1 MSRRTEETAKGVQL
15 ESCTPCFFTCSA
27 ISLAG
32 VQLSDPARHCRAA
45 RVDVKNAAGP
55 RIIIS
60 RGEAT
65 RQSRRAWSDNRYSR
79 QKRNCLPEI
88 ATAPLGPR
96 NDKLGG
102 VRCFDDSLYES
113 QALRRERHAAPLQGA
128 RSRCSSVHALEH
140 HRVFRAEHSAPVAA
154 FLVLRRRQIELVVLH
169 GIVEDILP
177 VLPALRQVEDA
188 VRGRIGPG

>member
-1 MSRRTEETAKGVQL
+1 MCCRVGDSPARRSAADWHRASLKWNWPQIVIARRPEADV
-15 ESCTPCFFTCSA
+15 A
-27 ISLAG
+27 IS
-32 VQLSDPARHCRAA
+32 QYTAA
-45 RVDVKNAAGP
+45 SWENN
-55 RIIIS
+55 
-60 RGEAT
+60 
-65 RQSRRAWSDNRYSR
+65 RRN
-79 QKRNCLPEI
+79 RNCFPEI
-88 ATAPLGPR
+88 APQGHFLALRAQGAAAPLGPR

-113 QALRRERHAAPLQGA
+113 QALRRERLSAPLQGA
-128 RSRCSSVHALEH
+128 RSRFSSVHALEH

>member
-1 MSRRTEETAKGVQL
+1 MQKSTGAPWHSPDVSFRGAKRRGN
-15 ESCTPCFFTCSA
+15 
-27 ISLAG
+27 LAVPWWITG
-32 VQLSDPARHCRAA
+32 RLWR
-45 RVDVKNAAGP
+45 
-55 RIIIS
+55 
-60 RGEAT
+60 
-65 RQSRRAWSDNRYSR
+65 
-79 QKRNCLPEI
+79 KRNCLPEI
-88 ATAPLGPR
+88 ATSAVGLLAMTNLGALLDR
-96 NDKLGG
+96 RACLQICSCHRRSMSAATDAIGAYHFIG
-102 VRCFDDSLYES
+102 SVYES
-113 QALRRERHAAPLQGA
+113 QALRRVRLSAPLQGA